1 MADVMSTAQLTDFG
15 DELTL
20 NARRLQENAE
30 KLQDASRLIGAAIHC
45 GDVAE
50 QLTADVNNVSSTL
63 TEVGTDMT
71 RVGVAV
77 KEAAELQKNR
87 ELLGLS

>member
-1 MADVMSTAQLTDFG
+1 MADVMTTAKLNEFS
-15 DELTL
+15 DELSL
-20 NARRLQENAE
+20 NARKLQENAE

-50 QLTADVNNVSSTL
+50 QLTANVNGVATTLSDV
-63 TEVGTDMT
+63 GADMT
-71 RVGVAV
+71 KVGVQV